1 MASLPWMPE
10 LVLRP
15 VSLADFLIVMISLS
29 KSQWDSSQ
37 SVFLLAASVSLDQWH
52 SPVPLSLVLSLTKN
66 LLQPRPVAAVAV
78 VALS

>member
-1 MASLPWMPE
+1 MPE

-15 VSLADFLIVMISLS
+15 VSLADFLIVMISLLR
-29 KSQWDSSQ
+29 SQWDSSQ
-37 SVFLLAASVSLDQWH
+37 SVFLLAASVSLGQWR
-52 SPVPLSLVLSLTKN
+52 SPVPLNLDLNLTKS